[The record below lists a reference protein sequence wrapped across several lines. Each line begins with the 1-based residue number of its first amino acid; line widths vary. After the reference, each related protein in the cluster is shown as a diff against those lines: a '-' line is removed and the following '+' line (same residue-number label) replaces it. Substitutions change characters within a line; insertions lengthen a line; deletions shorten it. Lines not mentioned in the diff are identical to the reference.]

1 MAVSIPTIMIM
12 TKMDRC
18 YVTVAGEVFLGVRL
32 VEKLILYFVRLP
44 TVGSDRNIM
53 PFIFS
58 AGSY

>member
-1 MAVSIPTIMIM
+1 M
-12 TKMDRC
+12 
-18 YVTVAGEVFLGVRL
+18 VAEVFRGVGL
-32 VEKLILYFVRLP
+32 VEKIILYFVRLP